1 MDVNFNCSSSCPPH
15 SYYRPARCGGTRARR
30 SRPPP
35 DTRRPN
41 GLPPPTRLHALAP
54 GALLP
59 ALGLAYSGQHHE
71 AKWCQM
77 LLVCFR
83 PQIAERGTQ
92 DFSTRLIKHTEL
104 GKRVLRAGI
113 KALAITKTFPNIRV
127 THHTPAQPLVTMGPK
142 YLWILVWIFSFHYMY
157 SRDC

>member
-1 MDVNFNCSSSCPPH
+1 
-15 SYYRPARCGGTRARR
+15 
-30 SRPPP
+30 
-35 DTRRPN
+35 
-41 GLPPPTRLHALAP
+41 
-54 GALLP
+54 
-59 ALGLAYSGQHHE
+59 
-71 AKWCQM
+71 M

-157 SRDC
+157 SRDCQWCPRERSGSLHILWGSSVWHHLRFSGHSVFTRMKFGNRPWKFDRDFINVLTPFWFPTKSCP

>member
-1 MDVNFNCSSSCPPH
+1 MAYPH
-15 SYYRPARCGGTRARR
+15 PLAR
-30 SRPPP
+30 SRPPA
-35 DTRRPN
+35 R
-41 GLPPPTRLHALAP
+41 AWSSF
-54 GALLP
+54 
-59 ALGLAYSGQHHE
+59 SGQHHE

-127 THHTPAQPLVTMGPK
+127 THHTPAQPLVTMDQNI
-142 YLWILVWIFSFHYMY
+142 YEFSFKF
-157 SRDC
+157 SVFIICTVATVNDVPRKGQGLSTGSFRLTSLTVFWTFSLQ

>member
-1 MDVNFNCSSSCPPH
+1 MAYPHPLARSCPP
-15 SYYRPARCGGTRARR
+15 ARAW
-30 SRPPP
+30 SSF
-35 DTRRPN
+35 
-41 GLPPPTRLHALAP
+41 
-54 GALLP
+54 
-59 ALGLAYSGQHHE
+59 SGQHHE

-157 SRDC
+157 SSDCQWCPRERSGSLHILWGLSTGSFRLTSLTVFWTFSLQ